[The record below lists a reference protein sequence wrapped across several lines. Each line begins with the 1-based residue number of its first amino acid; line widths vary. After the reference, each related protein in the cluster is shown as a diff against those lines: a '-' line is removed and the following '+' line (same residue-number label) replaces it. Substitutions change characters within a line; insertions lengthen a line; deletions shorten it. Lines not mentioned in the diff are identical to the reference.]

1 MFGARPTWR
10 DQTRANVSDPSRT
23 LVDVLENP
31 SMGGGIRHVVH
42 VMGAYFKEEH
52 RGDELLSAYVA
63 QPGNRV
69 VFKRLG

>member
-1 MFGARPTWR
+1 
-10 DQTRANVSDPSRT
+10 
-23 LVDVLENP
+23 
-31 SMGGGIRHVVH
+31 MGGGIRHVVH